1 MSAPTQLQI
10 RNAIAAKMA
19 GVAGAGLVNSYERYA
34 STMAAIKV
42 LYVSAG
48 KILGWFVRLKRTQ
61 RLSPAIGRV
70 LVVHT
75 WQVTG
80 YMSLDDAAQSEVA
93 FDTLIEAFQHAF
105 DADQTLGGLISTTNG
120 DDVGGPNG
128 LQRDSAGP
136 VMFCG
141 VLCHSAALSLFTIHA
156 E

>member
-10 RNAIAAKMA
+10 RNAIAAKVA
-19 GVAGAGLVNSYERYA
+19 GVAGAGLVNTYERYA
-34 STMAAIKV
+34 STMAAIKL
-42 LYVSAG
+42 LYVSSG

-61 RLSPAIGRV
+61 RLSPTIGRV
-70 LVVHT
+70 VVVHT

-93 FDTLIEAFQHAF
+93 FDTLIEALQHAF
-105 DADQTLGGLISTTNG
+105 DADQTLGGLISTTNAE
-120 DDVGGPNG
+120 DGGPSG